1 MQFQVKTELVQ
12 TIDTEKK
19 KFKIEGDNDWN
30 MDEDYDS
37 SFVNDQEEEEEEKE
51 DFDDLKEEMP
61 KKKKKKKPKG
71 QRTKQARERAKTD
84 DVTSTDVKQ
93 VKEKGRKLT
102 LEERQVI
109 LVVDSDEK
117 ATADS
122 DSLSMA

>member
-1 MQFQVKTELVQ
+1 
-12 TIDTEKK
+12 
-19 KFKIEGDNDWN
+19 

-37 SFVNDQEEEEEEKE
+37 SFVNDQEEEEEKE

-61 KKKKKKKPKG
+61 KKKKKKKKPKG

-122 DSLSMA
+122 DSLGMA